1 MVNKSKASKV
11 RRISTIACAAV
22 LAVIWSIPPVK
33 AYLTDIA
40 DDMDNKFTIALD
52 STSKV
57 VEKFPDTVPDIDA
70 AHNIASY
77 EKAVQVINTGY
88 IDEYVRLRLD
98 FSDSDIEAKTQFS
111 YDGKNFYSI
120 NEYRNHLPQ
129 GWIYNTQDGYYYYTK
144 ILETGDWESVK
155 NTLQYDEAT
164 GQYYYKTGQNILATN
179 MITVPLI
186 RYVKTVFDSPD
197 DMRSYA
203 LYAYSESCPF
213 YFGND
218 YSGAWNNYLN

>member
-1 MVNKSKASKV
+1 MKKSKCLNI
-11 RRISTIACAAV
+11 RRIPVIACAAI
-22 LAVIWSIPPVK
+22 LAVSWLTTPVK

-52 STSKV
+52 STSKI
-57 VEKFPDTVPDIDA
+57 VEKFPDTIPDIDTS
-70 AHNIASY
+70 HSIASY

-120 NEYRNHLPQ
+120 KDYRNNLPE
-129 GWIYNTQDGYYYYTK
+129 GWVYNAQDGYYYYTK

-164 GQYYYKTGQNILATN
+164 GQFFYKTDQKILTTN

-186 RYVKTVFDSPD
+186 RYVKTTFDSPD
-197 DMRSYA
+197 DMRRYS

>member
-1 MVNKSKASKV
+1 MRKKRFHS
-11 RRISTIACAAV
+11 IWTAAFALSALFLLGGTV
-22 LAVIWSIPPVK
+22 KPVM

-40 DDMDNKFTIALD
+40 EDMDNKFTIALD

-57 VEKFPDTVPDIDA
+57 VEKFPDPNPDLSEDS
-70 AHNIASY
+70 IASY

-98 FSDSDIEAKTQFS
+98 FSDSDIESKTKFS
-111 YDGKNFYSI
+111 YDGQNFYSVE
-120 NEYRNHLPQ
+120 EYRKHLPS
-129 GWIYNTQDGYYYYTK
+129 GWVYNAEDGYYYYTK

-155 NTLQYDEAT
+155 KTLQYDVSS
-164 GQYYYKTGQNILATN
+164 GQYFYKTGQDILTTN

-186 RYVKTVFDSPD
+186 RYVKTEFDSPE

-203 LYAYSESCPF
+203 LNAFSESCPF

-218 YSGAWNNYLN
+218 YKGAWDNYLTE